1 MSLCRFQNAL
11 GIPGEGFHSYRFFNI
26 AIGDVGL
33 LLAVAILLT
42 RYTQLP
48 FRYALLYS
56 FLLGVIL
63 HRIFCVRT
71 TLDKLLFP

>member
-1 MSLCRFQNAL
+1 MSLCQYKDAL

-33 LLAVAILLT
+33 LLAVTILLT
-42 RYTQLP
+42 RYTRLS
-48 FRYALLYS
+48 FRYALLYA

-63 HRIFCVRT
+63 HRVLCVRT